1 MPRLYD
7 ESLNSLLTEFGQDI
21 LDHLE
26 DVLSHNV
33 TSSTSNFI
41 VNDLA
46 DFINQEIA
54 EKSYK

>member
-7 ESLNSLLTEFGQDI
+7 KSLTSLLAEFGQDI

-26 DVLSHNV
+26 DVLGRNV
-33 TSSTSNFI
+33 SSDTCNFI

-46 DFINQEIA
+46 DFMNRKIA